1 MAPIAIAIAG
11 IAILAVVAAAV
22 AGYVFLPSAEITLT
36 PKEEPIP
43 PISLTVRADPDAVAT
58 DTEAGVVPAELLDVP
73 VEVTETFET
82 QGRRVE
88 EATATGTVTF
98 RNVDFTES
106 NTIAAG
112 STVSTQGGVR
122 FTTDRAVTVPKAG
135 LVGLQVVP
143 TEANVTVTAAKAGTA
158 GNVEPNT
165 ITVIPGAED
174 PTTLSVRNKS
184 ATSGGTHEEF
194 PQVTEAEVTVAI
206 EKLNADLGAAFTA
219 AVADGAGAPANTTVY
234 PATAVLGA
242 STPKVDPA
250 TIIGKEVP
258 NFELG
263 VTANG
268 TVIAVDDS
276 PVEGIAEERLLAN
289 VGDDYRLVEGSTQ
302 IDAGDG
308 TVSNGQV
315 TFPVTA
321 SASRVRI
328 LDPAELLALVKGKS
342 LDDAEAALEPF
353 GQVDI
358 VPWPDW
364 VSSIPSMDSRVSL
377 VIVGQDG
384 AVAGDG
390 PAPSGS
396 GASASPDAG
405 GSP

>member
-43 PISLTVRADPDAVAT
+43 PISLTVRADPDASET
-58 DTEAGVVPAELLDVP
+58 DIEAGVVPAERLDVP
-73 VEVTETFET
+73 VEVSESFET

-98 RNVDFTES
+98 RNIDFTEA

-112 STVSTQGGVR
+112 SIVSTQGGVR
-122 FTTDRAVTVPKAG
+122 FRTDRAVTVPKAG
-135 LVGLQVVP
+135 LVGLQIVAS
-143 TEANVTVTAAKAGTA
+143 EANVTVTADKPGTA

-165 ITVIPGAED
+165 ITVIPAAED
-174 PTTLSVRNKS
+174 PTTLSVRNKA

-194 PQVTEAEVTVAI
+194 PQVTEAEVTAAL
-206 EKLNADLGAAFTA
+206 EKLNADLAAAFTA
-219 AVADGAGAPANTTVY
+219 AVEDGAGAPAETTVY

-242 STPKVDPA
+242 STPTVDPA
-250 TIIGKEVP
+250 TIIGADVP
-258 NFELG
+258 SFELG

-289 VGDDYRLVEGSTQ
+289 VGNDYRLVEGSTQ
-302 IDAGDG
+302 INAGEG
-308 TVSNGQV
+308 TVANGQV
-315 TFPVTA
+315 TFPVSA

-328 LDPAELLALVKGKS
+328 LDPVELLALVKGKS

-384 AVAGDG
+384 ATGDG
-390 PAPSGS
+390 GEPSES
-396 GASASPDAG
+396 TSPGAG